1 MNNNPYPI
9 DWHRLL
15 RGVLVGVLIGE
26 AVTLVLLF
34 LFSCMMAFVHL
45 PLAAADWM
53 SSGALV
59 IGAAA
64 GGFLSAVISKANG
77 LLTGLLCG
85 VVLCVLLIL
94 LSLVFHPFE
103 ATTFFLLKVTLSL
116 IFSAIGGI
124 LGVNRKQRKRKY

>member
-1 MNNNPYPI
+1 MNNPYPI

-34 LFSCMMAFVHL
+34 LFSCMMAFVDL

-53 SSGALV
+53 SAGALV

-77 LLTGLLCG
+77 LLTGFLCG
-85 VVLCVLLIL
+85 ALFCILLIL

-103 ATTFFLLKVTLSL
+103 ATTFFLLKIVLSL